1 MQHGMNMNKFNM
13 KSRLRRAGVLA
24 FVAFTLPTCVALA
37 QEQVKSRMFELTY
50 ASATDVADNF
60 NRTWRGVLTTNGC
73 VVAGDMAVPFIE
85 ANSVMV
91 TAPESVLDNCAE
103 MIAKIDR
110 KPRQV
115 YIEARFVELKNRAA
129 YDLGIDWSGIGR
141 LTVDASGSAG
151 ISRQRIPDNISKY
164 SQSTVSGMKGNSQS
178 YEFTK
183 GGTADNSYFQG
194 MLSVEQMKI
203 VLAAFQ
209 GSEDVKTFSN
219 PKVIVTSGKEAIVDM
234 TTKRPN
240 VILSAKRVLNG
251 NNNTLD
257 VDTQMREV
265 PGNDELMFA
274 HQSFFSWGVMLSVQP
289 RIMTNEL
296 INVAIVPTVSSLGS
310 GGDEVNYVKVES
322 SESDEIPAPK
332 FPIIDVQRIVT
343 EFTLKDGQTA
353 VIGGLSKTYEY
364 DYDNG
369 IPYLCDIPWIGNKLF
384 GGKTRQK
391 EQREIIIFV
400 TVGLADPE
408 DVKSDVGLPKNAV
421 LGRTYTNGTR
431 KEPGDRTNAVEGVMS
446 LDLRDL
452 EDRAKDTRLE

>member
-1 MQHGMNMNKFNM
+1 M
-13 KSRLRRAGVLA
+13 KRIIFVLLA
-24 FVAFTLPTCVALA
+24 ALLSGLSCFVDAAENPEGL
-37 QEQVKSRMFELTY
+37 KSRMFELTY
-50 ASATDVADNF
+50 ASAVEVADNF
-60 NRTWRGVLTTNGC
+60 NRTWRGRVVTNKC
-73 VVAGDMAVPFIE
+73 SFVGDIAAPFIE

-91 TAPESVLDNCAE
+91 TAPESVLDNCAA

-115 YIEARFVELKNRAA
+115 YVEARFVELKNSAA
-129 YDLGIDWSGIGR
+129 YELGIDWSGIGQ
-141 LTVDASGSAG
+141 LGVTASGGAG
-151 ISRQRIPDNISKY
+151 ISKQRIPNNISRY
-164 SQSTVSGMKGNSQS
+164 SQSTSSGMRGSSQS

-194 MLSVEQMKI
+194 MLSIDEMRI

-219 PKVIVTSGKEAIVDM
+219 PKVVVTSGKEAIVDM
-234 TTKRPN
+234 TKKYPN
-240 VILSAKRVLNG
+240 IVSSAKRVLNG

-257 VDTQMREV
+257 VDMQMKEI
-265 PGNDELMFA
+265 PGHDNLMFA
-274 HQSFFSWGVMLSVQP
+274 HEAFFSWGVMLSVRP
-289 RIMTNEL
+289 HILTNDL
-296 INVAIVPTVSSLGS
+296 INVSIIPTISDVAEFTRPTTTSDGEDIPSSK
-310 GGDEVNYVKVES
+310 Y
-322 SESDEIPAPK
+322 
-332 FPIIDVQRIVT
+332 PIIDMQRIVT
-343 EFTLKDGQTA
+343 EFTLKSGQTA

-369 IPYLCDIPWIGNKLF
+369 IPVLSDIPWIGNKLF
-384 GGKTRQK
+384 GGKTRRK

-408 DVKSDVGLPKNAV
+408 DVKTEIGLPKNAV

-431 KEPGDRTNAVEGVMS
+431 KEPGDRTNAVEGVQS

-452 EDRAKDTRLE
+452 EDRAKETSLE

>member
-1 MQHGMNMNKFNM
+1 MNMNKFNM
-13 KSRLRRAGVLA
+13 KCRVPMAGVMT
-24 FVAFTLPTCVALA
+24 FVVFTLSMCGAYA
-37 QEQVKSRMFELTY
+37 QERIKSRMFDLTY
-50 ASATDVADNF
+50 ASAVEVAENF
-60 NRTWRGVLTTNGC
+60 NRTWRGQVTSNKC
-73 VVAGDMAVPFIE
+73 AVAGDMAVPFME

-91 TAPESVLDNCAE
+91 TAPESVLEECAA

-115 YIEARFVELKNRAA
+115 YIEARFVELKNYAA
-129 YDLGIDWSGIGR
+129 YNLGIKWDALKEIG
-141 LTVDASGSAG
+141 VSGSASAG
-151 ISRQRIPDNISKY
+151 VSRQRIPDNISKY
-164 SQSTVSGMKGNSQS
+164 SQSTASGMRGNSQS

-194 MLSVEQMKI
+194 LLSVSEMQVFLTAI
-203 VLAAFQ
+203 Q
-209 GSEDVKTFSN
+209 GSSDVKTFSN

-234 TTKRPN
+234 TQKFPN
-240 VILSAKRVLNG
+240 VVSIAKRVLNG

-257 VDTQMREV
+257 VDTQMREI
-265 PGNDELMFA
+265 PGKDELMFA
-274 HQSFFSWGVMLSVQP
+274 HEAFFSWGVMLSVQP
-289 RIMTNEL
+289 RIMTNGL
-296 INVAIVPTVSSLGS
+296 INVSIVPTVSSLGS

-384 GGKTRQK
+384 GGKTRKK

-408 DVKSDVGLPKNAV
+408 NVKSDVGLPKNAV

-431 KEPGDRTNAVEGVMS
+431 QEPGDRTNAVEGVMS

-452 EDRAKDTRLE
+452 EDRASETKRE

>member
-1 MQHGMNMNKFNM
+1 MNMNKI
-13 KSRLRRAGVLA
+13 KIECGLRMVGVLA
-24 FVAFTLPTCVALA
+24 LVVFALPACVAHA

-50 ASATDVADNF
+50 AAATDVADNF

-141 LTVDASGSAG
+141 LTVDASGGAG
-151 ISRQRIPDNISKY
+151 ISRQRIPNNITRY

-183 GGTADNSYFQG
+183 GGTADNSFFQG

-219 PKVIVTSGKEAIVDM
+219 PKVIVTSGREAIVDM

-251 NNNTLD
+251 NNNTRTHVCARGVL
-257 VDTQMREV
+257 QLGRYAKRAAARH
-265 PGNDELMFA
+265 DERA
-274 HQSFFSWGVMLSVQP
+274 HQRLH
-289 RIMTNEL
+289 R
-296 INVAIVPTVSSLGS
+296 A
-310 GGDEVNYVKVES
+310 
-322 SESDEIPAPK
+322 
-332 FPIIDVQRIVT
+332 
-343 EFTLKDGQTA
+343 DGQQS
-353 VIGGLSKTYEY
+353 G
-364 DYDNG
+364 
-369 IPYLCDIPWIGNKLF
+369 
-384 GGKTRQK
+384 
-391 EQREIIIFV
+391 
-400 TVGLADPE
+400 
-408 DVKSDVGLPKNAV
+408 
-421 LGRTYTNGTR
+421 
-431 KEPGDRTNAVEGVMS
+431 
-446 LDLRDL
+446 
-452 EDRAKDTRLE
+452 

>member
-1 MQHGMNMNKFNM
+1 MSLVLVAALLSGLSCFADAGEKAEGL
-13 KSRLRRAGVLA
+13 KSRL
-24 FVAFTLPTCVALA
+24 FD
-37 QEQVKSRMFELTY
+37 LTF
-50 ASATDVADNF
+50 ASAVEVAENF
-60 NRTWRGVLTTNGC
+60 NRTWCGRIMTNGC
-73 VVAGDMAVPFIE
+73 PFVGAMAVPFIE

-91 TAPESVLDNCAE
+91 TAPTSVLDECAR
-103 MIAKIDR
+103 MVAKIDR

-115 YIEARFVELKNRAA
+115 YVEARFVELKNSAA
-129 YDLGIDWSGIGR
+129 YDLGIDWSGIGH
-141 LTVDASGSAG
+141 LGVTASGGAG
-151 ISRQRIPDNISKY
+151 VSKQRIPNNISKY
-164 SQSTVSGMKGNSQS
+164 SQSTTSGMRGSSQA

-194 MLSVEQMKI
+194 LLSVDEMRI

-219 PKVIVTSGKEAIVDM
+219 PKVVVTSGKEAIVDM
-234 TTKRPN
+234 TKKYPN
-240 VILSAKRVLNG
+240 IVSSAKRVLNG

-257 VDTQMREV
+257 VDMQMKEI
-265 PGNDELMFA
+265 PGNDDLMFA
-274 HQSFFSWGVMLSVQP
+274 HQAFFSWGVMLTVRP
-289 RIMTNEL
+289 HILTNDL
-296 INVAIVPTVSSLGS
+296 INVSIIPTISDVEEFTRPTTTSDGEDIPSSK
-310 GGDEVNYVKVES
+310 Y
-322 SESDEIPAPK
+322 
-332 FPIIDVQRIVT
+332 PIIDIQRIVT
-343 EFTLKDGQTA
+343 EFTLKSGQTA

-384 GGKTRQK
+384 GGKTRRK

-408 DVKSDVGLPKNAV
+408 DIKSETGLPKNAV

-431 KEPGDRTNAVEGVMS
+431 QEPGDRTNAVEGVMS

-452 EDRAKDTRLE
+452 EDRAKETSLE

>member
-1 MQHGMNMNKFNM
+1 M
-13 KSRLRRAGVLA
+13 KKKIGLEIELLCAAVAAVLVVGTA
-24 FVAFTLPTCVALA
+24 AADKDAETRVS
-37 QEQVKSRMFELTY
+37 SRMFELTY
-50 ASATDVADNF
+50 ASAAEVADNF
-60 NRTWRGVLTTNGC
+60 NRTWGWRVVTNGC
-73 VVAGDMAVPFIE
+73 PFVGHMAVPFIE

-91 TAPESVLDNCAE
+91 TAPKPILDDCAA

-115 YIEARFVELKNRAA
+115 YVEARFVELKNRAA
-129 YDLGIDWSGIGR
+129 YDLGIDWSGIGK
-141 LTVDASGSAG
+141 LGIDASGGAG
-151 ISRQRIPDNISKY
+151 ISKQRIPNNISKY
-164 SQSTVSGMKGNSQS
+164 SQSSVSGMKGNTQS

-194 MLSVEQMKI
+194 MLSVDQMKI

-209 GSEDVKTFSN
+209 GCEDVKTFSN
-219 PKVIVTSGKEAIVDM
+219 PKVIVTSGREAIVDM
-234 TTKRPN
+234 TQKFPN
-240 VILSAKRVLNG
+240 VVSSAKRVLNG

-257 VDTQMREV
+257 VDTQMREI
-265 PGNDELMFA
+265 PGNDNLMFA
-274 HQSFFSWGVMLSVQP
+274 HQAFFSWGVMLGVKP
-289 RIMTNEL
+289 RILTNDL
-296 INVAIVPTVSSLGS
+296 INVSIIPTISDQVEFEKPSVNDGEDLPSSR
-310 GGDEVNYVKVES
+310 Y
-322 SESDEIPAPK
+322 
-332 FPIIDVQRIVT
+332 PIIDMQRIVT
-343 EFTLKDGQTA
+343 EFTLKSGQTA

-408 DVKSDVGLPKNAV
+408 NVKSETGLPKNAV
-421 LGRTYTNGTR
+421 LGRSYTNGTR
-431 KEPGDRTNAVEGVMS
+431 QEPGDRKNAVEGVMS

-452 EDRAKDTRLE
+452 EDRAKETSRE

>member
-1 MQHGMNMNKFNM
+1 M
-13 KSRLRRAGVLA
+13 KIKIVVLLVLLLSGLSCFA
-24 FVAFTLPTCVALA
+24 AAAENTDG
-37 QEQVKSRMFELTY
+37 VKSRMFELTY
-50 ASATDVADNF
+50 ASATEVADNF
-60 NRTWRGVLTTNGC
+60 NRTWRGRVVTNKC
-73 VVAGDMAVPFIE
+73 SFVGDIAAPFIE

-91 TAPESVLDNCAE
+91 TAPESVLDNCAA

-115 YIEARFVELKNRAA
+115 YVEARFVELKNRAA
-129 YDLGIDWSGIGR
+129 YDLGIDWSGIGK
-141 LTVDASGSAG
+141 LGVDASGGAG
-151 ISRQRIPDNISKY
+151 ISRQRIPNNISKY
-164 SQSTVSGMKGNSQS
+164 SQSSVSGMKGNSQS

-194 MLSVEQMKI
+194 MLSVDQMKI

-234 TTKRPN
+234 TQKFPN
-240 VILSAKRVLNG
+240 VVSSAKRVLNG

-257 VDTQMREV
+257 VDTQMREI
-265 PGNDELMFA
+265 PGIDNLMFA
-274 HQSFFSWGVMLSVQP
+274 HQAFFSWGVMLGVKP
-289 RIMTNEL
+289 RILTNDL
-296 INVAIVPTVSSLGS
+296 INVSIIPTISDKVDFEKPSVNDGDDIPSSR
-310 GGDEVNYVKVES
+310 Y
-322 SESDEIPAPK
+322 
-332 FPIIDVQRIVT
+332 PIIDMQRIVT
-343 EFTLKDGQTA
+343 EFTLKSGQTA

-369 IPYLCDIPWIGNKLF
+369 IPFLCDIPWIGNKLF

-408 DVKSDVGLPKNAV
+408 EVKAETGLPKNAV

-431 KEPGDRTNAVEGVMS
+431 LEPGDRTNAVEGVMS

-452 EDRAKDTRLE
+452 EDRAKETRLE

>member
-1 MQHGMNMNKFNM
+1 M
-13 KSRLRRAGVLA
+13 A
-24 FVAFTLPTCVALA
+24 FVFFILSACAVYA
-37 QEQVKSRMFELTY
+37 QERIRSRMFDLTY
-50 ASATDVADNF
+50 ASATEVADNF
-60 NRTWRGVLTTNGC
+60 NRTWRGVSATNGC
-73 VVAGDMAVPFIE
+73 AVAGDMAVPFLE

-91 TAPESVLDNCAE
+91 TASESVLDECAA

-129 YDLGIDWSGIGR
+129 YDLGIDWSGIGK
-141 LTVDASGSAG
+141 LGIDASGSAG
-151 ISRQRIPDNISKY
+151 ISQQRIPNNISKY
-164 SQSTVSGMKGNSQS
+164 SQSTVSGTKGSSQS

-183 GGTADNSYFQG
+183 GGTADSSYFQG
-194 MLSVEQMKI
+194 MLSVEQMRI

-209 GSEDVKTFSN
+209 GCEDVKTFSN

-234 TTKRPN
+234 TKKFPN
-240 VILSAKRVLNG
+240 VVSSAKRVLNG

-257 VDTQMREV
+257 VDTRMMEI
-265 PGNDELMFA
+265 PGRDNLMFA
-274 HQSFFSWGVMLSVQP
+274 HEAFFSWGVMLGVRP
-289 RIMTNEL
+289 RILTNDL
-296 INVAIVPTVSSLGS
+296 INVAIIPTIS
-310 GGDEVNYVKVES
+310 DEVDFEKPSVNDGDDIPS
-322 SESDEIPAPK
+322 SR
-332 FPIIDVQRIVT
+332 FPIIDIQRIVT
-343 EFTLKDGQTA
+343 EFTLKNGQTA
-353 VIGGLSKTYEY
+353 VIGGLSKTVEY

-391 EQREIIIFV
+391 EQREILIFV
-400 TVGLADPE
+400 TVGLADADGMPH
-408 DVKSDVGLPKNAV
+408 DVGLPKNAV

-452 EDRAKDTRLE
+452 EDRAKETSQE

>member
-1 MQHGMNMNKFNM
+1 MDMDNFKV
-13 KSRLRRAGVLA
+13 KCRLRMAGAMA
-24 FVAFTLPTCVALA
+24 FAVFTFSVGVAYA
-37 QEQVKSRMFELTY
+37 QERVKSRMFELTY
-50 ASATDVADNF
+50 ASAAEVAENF
-60 NRTWRGVLTTNGC
+60 NRTWRGRVVTNGC
-73 VVAGDMAVPFIE
+73 PIVGDMAVPFIE

-91 TAPESVLDNCAE
+91 TAPEAVLDDCAS

-115 YIEARFVELKNRAA
+115 YVEARFVELKNRAA
-129 YDLGIDWSGIGR
+129 YDLGIDWSGIGK
-141 LTVDASGSAG
+141 LGVDASGGAG
-151 ISRQRIPDNISKY
+151 ISKQRIPNNISKY
-164 SQSTVSGMKGNSQS
+164 SQSTVSGMKGSSQS

-194 MLSVEQMKI
+194 MLSIDQMRI

-209 GSEDVKTFSN
+209 GCEDVKTFSN

-234 TTKRPN
+234 TQKFPN
-240 VILSAKRVLNG
+240 VVSSAKRVLNG

-257 VDTQMREV
+257 VDTQMREI
-265 PGNDELMFA
+265 PGGDNLMFA
-274 HQSFFSWGVMLSVQP
+274 HQAFFSWGVMLGVKP
-289 RIMTNEL
+289 RILTNDL
-296 INVAIVPTVSSLGS
+296 INVSIIPTISDQVDFEKPSVNDGDDIPSSR
-310 GGDEVNYVKVES
+310 Y
-322 SESDEIPAPK
+322 
-332 FPIIDVQRIVT
+332 PIIDMQRIVT
-343 EFTLKDGQTA
+343 EFTLKSGQTA

-408 DVKSDVGLPKNAV
+408 DVKSETGLPKNAV
-421 LGRTYTNGTR
+421 LGRTYTNGMR

-452 EDRAKDTRLE
+452 EDRAKETSLE